1 MISFRILTL
10 ADIHGNINACT
21 KLVTLLQEKKVII
34 DLIIIAGDLPAT
46 TSLPVMA
53 RYMLT
58 HPLKALSKKGYTK
71 WVYKGKGRNFFV
83 QKQIESTRAVLHL
96 LEKLQAPI
104 VYITGNV
111 DSKEVLKVII
121 NWKTS
126 QIHYLDSNSINIDFL
141 TIWGTGGALAID
153 QEREPVSDHEFST
166 RDFEKRWLPIIT
178 NSPNKFDILVSHEP
192 PAFELLSEGQYLKG
206 GSKSISEIIEKKMPR
221 LVIFGHYHELVT
233 FKQISNT
240 TYVNPGPLASYS
252 YALIE
257 ITRGGLKV
265 SLNKLQP
272 SKLDSTKIIY
282 HNRSPINNLH
292 RTLRFV

>member
-21 KLVTLLQEKKVII
+21 KLVTLLQEKRVII

-71 WVYKGKGRNFFV
+71 WVYKGRGRNFFV

-111 DSKEVLKVII
+111 DSYEVLKVIN

-126 QIHYLDSNSINIDFL
+126 KIHFLDSNSINIDFL
-141 TIWGTGGALAID
+141 TIWGTGGALAIK
-153 QEREPVSDHEFST
+153 QARESVSDHEFSAKNF
-166 RDFEKRWLPIIT
+166 DKRWSPILK
-178 NSPNKFDILVSHEP
+178 NSLNNFDILVSHEP
-192 PAFELLSEGQYLKG
+192 PAFELFSEGQFLKG

-221 LVIFGHYHELVT
+221 LVIFGHYHELAT
-233 FKQISNT
+233 FKRISNT
-240 TYVNPGPLASYS
+240 NYVNPGPLASYY

-257 ITRGGLKV
+257 ITKETIKV
-265 SLNKLQP
+265 SHNKLQP

-282 HNRSPINNLH
+282 QNRSPINNLH

>member
-21 KLVTLLQEKKVII
+21 KLVTLLLEKKVII

-58 HPLKALSKKGYTK
+58 HPLKALSKKSYIK
-71 WVYKGKGRNFFV
+71 WVYKGRGRNFFV
-83 QKQIESTRAVLHL
+83 QKQIESARAVLHL
-96 LEKLQAPI
+96 LEKLKAPI

-111 DSKEVLKVII
+111 DSKEVLKVIT

-126 QIHYLDSNSINIDFL
+126 QIHFLDSNSVNIDFL

-153 QEREPVSDHEFST
+153 QAQAPISDHEFT
-166 RDFEKRWLPIIT
+166 AKDFSKRWVPILT
-178 NSPNKFDILVSHEP
+178 RSSNKFDILVSHEP
-192 PAFELLSEGQYLKG
+192 PAFELWSEGQYLKG
-206 GSKSISEIIEKKMPR
+206 GSKSISEVIEKKMPR
-221 LVIFGHYHELVT
+221 LVIFGHFHELAI
-233 FKQISNT
+233 FKRKSNT
-240 TYVNPGPLASYS
+240 NYVNPGPLASYH

-257 ITRGGLKV
+257 ITKETIKV
-265 SLNKLQP
+265 SHNKLQP

-282 HNRSPINNLH
+282 RNRSPINNLH

>member
-10 ADIHGNINACT
+10 ADIHGNINACAR
-21 KLVTLLQEKKVII
+21 LVTLLQKKEIII

-53 RYMLT
+53 QYMLT

-71 WVYKGKGRNFFV
+71 WVYKGRGRNFFV
-83 QKQIESTRAVLHL
+83 RKQIESARAVLHL
-96 LEKLQAPI
+96 LEKLKAPI

-111 DSKEVLKVII
+111 DSNEVLKII
-121 NWKTS
+121 IDWKTS
-126 QIHYLDSNSINIDFL
+126 QIHFLDSNSVNIDFL
-141 TIWGTGGALAID
+141 TIWGTGGALTID
-153 QEREPVSDHEFST
+153 QARAPISDHEFT
-166 RDFEKRWLPIIT
+166 AKDFSKRWVPIIT
-178 NSPNKFDILVSHEP
+178 SSPNKFDILVSHEP

-221 LVIFGHYHELVT
+221 LVIFGHYHELAT

-240 TYVNPGPLASYS
+240 TYVNPGPLASYHF
-252 YALIE
+252 ALIE
-257 ITRGGLKV
+257 ITRENLKV

-272 SKLDSTKIIY
+272 SKLDSTRIIY
-282 HNRSPINNLH
+282 QNRSPINNLH